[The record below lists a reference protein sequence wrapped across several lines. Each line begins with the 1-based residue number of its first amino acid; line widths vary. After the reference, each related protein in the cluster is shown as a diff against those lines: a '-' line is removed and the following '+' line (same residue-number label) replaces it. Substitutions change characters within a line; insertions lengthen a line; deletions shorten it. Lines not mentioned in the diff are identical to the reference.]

1 MTSHESSMDS
11 DDAGRGVA
19 HFKVIHQADGRFH
32 WALVNP
38 HGTPMGR
45 SQGTF
50 DTEDEA
56 FADAEYARRLISQA
70 PITRS

>member
-1 MTSHESSMDS
+1 MTGES
-11 DDAGRGVA
+11 DDAARGVA
-19 HFKVIHQADGRFH
+19 HFKVISQADGRCH
-32 WALVNP
+32 WELINP

-56 FADAEYARRLISQA
+56 FTKAKYAQRLISEA
-70 PITRS
+70 PVTRS

>member
-1 MTSHESSMDS
+1 MDC
-11 DDAGRGVA
+11 DDVARVIA

-32 WALVNP
+32 WELINP

-45 SQGTF
+45 STATF
-50 DTEDEA
+50 DTEAEA
-56 FADAEYARRLISQA
+56 FANAEHARHLISQA